1 MPGRR
6 LPLTVILGGFLWIA
20 LSLIPA
26 AGQKSPTL
34 TKETDINA
42 VRLAVANGVIE
53 YVNNARRAQIDL
65 EWELLPLDSALQQE
79 ARAQGVRP
87 KTIRIE
93 NNRLGDPTRWI
104 ENIPAGNRQ
113 FVQEA
118 LFSST
123 LAAYSLDDSNTR
135 FQNQWVN
142 EAGAGRQLLNPPA
155 AMAAPQYFGLLR
167 DHYQITGLLA
177 SKGITYTIDVI
188 GAMPRRPLPITSDG
202 SDISWVI
209 QIYKFAAK
217 AGSVYYYRFAAKA
230 IVRRFEL
237 TFPNT
242 SDSEAKL
249 DVGIDIRRS
258 DATIGVLEPN
268 LRSLPGSLT
277 VKLDPAREE
286 ELKRLKEENA
296 ESQLETT
303 LRFIGGGAELGA
315 IVSSGLLGGTSDAS
329 IIAGGLVG
337 QGRIGQVIGVNREFR
352 PAAGFTPGILFGIDP
367 SGDRSLFL
375 GPSLRF
381 SVFTV
386 AAGIQTFEE
395 DRRTSAGF
403 GGVVSVD
410 LSRATGAKRTTQKI
424 QLDNSVTGGDWGKAS
439 DLISRDLALVKW
451 SLAGDSANAGFTLV
465 QIEDAAGNS
474 ITESAKRARF
484 DFTVAQNAVPAMM
497 FIPRGRYRYEGIA
510 EGSRLRTSALAF
522 VRNGSEVQIQGR
534 GLVEIN
540 WRLEPNP

>member
-1 MPGRR
+1 MPRRR
-6 LPLTVILGGFLWIA
+6 LCLTVILGGFLWIA
-20 LSLIPA
+20 LSLSPA
-26 AGQKSPTL
+26 SGQKSPTL
-34 TKETDINA
+34 TRETDINA
-42 VRLAVANGVIE
+42 VRLAVANGVID

-65 EWELLPLDSALQQE
+65 EWELLPLESGLQQE

-93 NNRLGDPTRWI
+93 NNRLGDPASWI
-104 ENIPAGNRQ
+104 VNIPSGDRQ
-113 FVQEA
+113 YVQEA
-118 LFSST
+118 LSSSN
-123 LAAYSLDDSNTR
+123 LATYSLDDSNTR
-135 FQNQWVN
+135 FQNLWVS

-155 AMAAPQYFGLLR
+155 AVTASQYFGLLR
-167 DHYQITGLLA
+167 DHYQLTGLLA
-177 SKGITYTIDVI
+177 SKGIAYAIDVI
-188 GAMPRRPLPITSDG
+188 GATPQRQLPITSDG

-217 AGSVYYYRFAAKA
+217 AGSVYYYRFTAKA
-230 IVRRFEL
+230 IIRRFEL

-242 SDSEAKL
+242 SESEAKL

-268 LRSLPGSLT
+268 LRSLPGSLK
-277 VKLDPAREE
+277 VKLDPAREA

-315 IVSSGLLGGTSDAS
+315 IVSNGLLGGTADAS

-337 QGRIGQVIGVNREFR
+337 QGKLGQVIGVNREF
-352 PAAGFTPGILFGIDP
+352 GTSGSFTPGILFGIDP
-367 SGDRSLFL
+367 GGEKSLFL

-381 SVFTV
+381 SVFTL
-386 AAGIQTFEE
+386 AAGLHTFEE

-424 QLDNSVTGGDWGKAS
+424 HLDNSVTGGDWGKAS

-474 ITESAKRARF
+474 ITEAGKRARF